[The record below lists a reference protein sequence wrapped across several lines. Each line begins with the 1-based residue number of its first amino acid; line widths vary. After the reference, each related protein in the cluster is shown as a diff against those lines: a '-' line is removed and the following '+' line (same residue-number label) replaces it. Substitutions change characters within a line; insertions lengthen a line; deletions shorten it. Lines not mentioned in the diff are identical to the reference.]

1 MQIQV
6 ERDPRGVPV
15 PFAHLTQSA
24 TAIADNS
31 FTTANLTST
40 TADNGATTCGS
51 ALADLSTDRITLRRS
66 GVWVVQA
73 FASWAAS
80 GTGYRFLGIYVNGSS
95 SISAELNNNF
105 SGFLGTGHGTAAIH
119 YASGTSDYVTAQVY
133 QNSGGSLNA
142 TVTLKAAWL
151 GAY

>member
-66 GVWVVQA
+66 GIWVVQA
-73 FASWAAS
+73 FASWAAN
-80 GTGYRFLGIYVNGSS
+80 GTGYRSLTVALNGTTFGG
-95 SISAELNNNF
+95 ELNSNM
-105 SGFLGTGHGTAAIH
+105 SGFFGVSQSATAVH
-119 YASGTSDYVTAQVY
+119 YASGTSDYVTAIVY
-133 QNSGGSLNA
+133 QNSGGNLNA
-142 TVTLKAAWL
+142 TVTLKAVWL

>member
-6 ERDPRGVPV
+6 ERDPRGVAV

-24 TAIADNS
+24 TAIPDNT

-51 ALADLSTDRITLRRS
+51 ALADLSNDRITLRRS
-66 GVWVVQA
+66 GIWVVQA
-73 FASWAAS
+73 FAAWAAN
-80 GTGYRFLGIYVNGSS
+80 GTGYRSLVIALNGS
-95 SISAELNNNF
+95 AFTGELNNNF
-105 SGFLGTGHGTAAIH
+105 SGFFGPNHGATAIH
-119 YASGTSDYVTAQVY
+119 YASGTSDYVSVTMY
-133 QNSGGSLNA
+133 QNSGGNLNA